1 MSAVERMAASRMN
14 LIRARRRLAQ
24 VERGVDLLRRKRE
37 ALVSELFQTA
47 RPAVDARMRIEER
60 SARAYTVLVEALAL
74 QGQPGLRALGWPG
87 RDLRVEIRPGQVW
100 GVPVS
105 DIEARP
111 PLGRTPGA
119 RGAPPGST
127 GLAAAAAAREF
138 ELLADLLLDAA
149 PREMLLRRLG
159 EAVSQTSRQVNTLEL
174 RVAPGLSAQLDAI
187 RRTLD
192 EREREERLRLKRL
205 MSRRDSRGTPGPSP
219 TPSGT

>member
-1 MSAVERMAASRMN
+1 MSTVERMAVSRMN
-14 LIRARRRLAQ
+14 LSRARRRLAQ
-24 VERGVDLLRRKRE
+24 VERGVGLLRRKRE

-47 RPAVDARMRIEER
+47 RPAVDARMRIEGR

-87 RDLRVEIRPGQVW
+87 RDLRVDIRPGQVW

-187 RRTLD
+187 RRALD
-192 EREREERLRLKRL
+192 EREREERLRLKHL
-205 MSRRDSRGTPGPSP
+205 MNRRSGGRAP
-219 TPSGT
+219 TPLGPPSAS